1 MLLGIHYLR
10 GIAALIVVLFHFR
23 GTLNNIYSD
32 PNLGKNLLQAG
43 ASGVD
48 IFFIISGFIIVI
60 ATQNA
65 KSNTPSAFLIR
76 RVFRIYPALVLCWLV
91 GCFTVYS
98 NQPVSELL
106 KAVIPINKDYNLPP
120 PTFGFNLMGPPWTL
134 TYEILFYL
142 VFCFALSLNH
152 KYRALI
158 ASAMMVSSV
167 TVINLIFNGS
177 VGLSANT
184 PLMIDSTSQWA
195 GILRMISSS
204 YLLEFIVGMGLA
216 HFYLDKRVTVPKH
229 IGMAFFLTCLAIFL
243 VMFTSNYS
251 PGFGPQGYGVWA
263 IILVS
268 GVVMLEKAKVE
279 IGYSAVASYLGDI
292 SYSMYIS
299 HYLILKLLQ
308 KHSPLLWGSTS
319 GFSRFLLAVFI
330 TIAVA
335 SVIHYFVEKPF
346 ISVGKRVLE
355 RSKQRKSALVGVA

>member
-32 PNLGKNLLQAG
+32 PDLGKNLLQAG

-48 IFFIISGFIIVI
+48 IFFMISGFIIVI
-60 ATQNA
+60 ATQNVKA
-65 KSNTPSAFLIR
+65 NTPSAFLLR
-76 RVFRIYPALVLCWLV
+76 RVFRIYPALILCWLL
-91 GCFTVYS
+91 GCLTVYS

-106 KAVIPINKDYNLPP
+106 KSVIPINRDYNLPP

-142 VFCFALSLNH
+142 IFCVSISLNH

-158 ASAMMVSSV
+158 ASVLMLASIVS
-167 TVINLIFNGS
+167 INLFFNGA

-184 PLMIDSTSQWA
+184 PLMIESTSQWA
-195 GILRMISSS
+195 GILKIISSP

-216 HFYLDKRVTVPKH
+216 HFYLDKRIMVPKN
-229 IGMAFFLTCLAIFL
+229 IGMAVFLSCLAVFL
-243 VMFTSNYS
+243 VMFTSNYN
-251 PGFGPQGYGVWA
+251 PGFGPQGYGIWA
-263 IILVS
+263 IILVT
-268 GVVMLEKAKVE
+268 GVVVLEKAQVE
-279 IGYSAVASYLGDI
+279 IGYNAVASYLGDI

-308 KHSPLLWGSTS
+308 KHSPLIWASTS
-319 GFSRFLLAVFI
+319 GFSRFLFAVFI

-335 SVIHYFVEKPF
+335 SIIHYFVEKPF
-346 ISVGKRVLE
+346 ISIGKKVLE
-355 RSKQRKSALVGVA
+355 RAKQRDSSLVSTA

>member
-23 GTLNNIYSD
+23 GILNNVYSD

-48 IFFIISGFIIVI
+48 IFFMISGFIIVI

-65 KSNTPSAFLIR
+65 KSNTPSAFLLR

-98 NQPVSELL
+98 NQPLFELL
-106 KAVIPINKDYNLPP
+106 KSVIPVNRDYNLPP

-142 VFCFALSLNH
+142 VFCLALSLSH

-158 ASAMMVSSV
+158 ASLMMILSV
-167 TVINLIFNGS
+167 TIINLVFNGS
-177 VGLSANT
+177 VELSANT
-184 PLMIDSTSQWA
+184 PLMIESTSQWA
-195 GILRMISSS
+195 GVLRMISSS

-216 HFYLDKRVTVPKH
+216 HFYLDKRIIIQKH
-229 IGMAFFLTCLAIFL
+229 AGMGFFLACLAIFL
-243 VMFTSNYS
+243 VMFTSNYN

-268 GVVMLEKAKVE
+268 GVIVLEKAKVE
-279 IGYSAVASYLGDI
+279 IGYNSIASYLGDI

-319 GFSRFLLAVFI
+319 GFSRFLFAVFI

-346 ISVGKRVLE
+346 ISIGKRVLE
-355 RSKQRKSALVGVA
+355 RAKQRESALVSAA